1 MQEFNL
7 ESFSDFIKKIQFE
20 IMSVE
25 DYILVI
31 EELFDIRPTKR
42 SSSFITY
49 HSFCH
54 HEDERK
60 GGENLSL
67 KIETMMFTCYSHCG
81 SFDLLELVKKRYELI
96 GESKKPYK
104 CMQLICKSCDI
115 PFEFDVNEEQKVI
128 EYDWRKD
135 LGKYK
140 KGKKKIDSGEIK
152 VYNDKIL
159 NYFPKVYH
167 TDWINDNIS
176 IEVMQ
181 KYEICHYPYK
191 NAILIPCR
199 NIDGELIGIRM
210 RILDPNSE
218 HKYFPLYMLDGS
230 NYKFPTG
237 ECFYGIYQ
245 AKDAIK
251 KHKRAVLVES
261 EKGHLQGATYYGIED
276 NVIIGNYGRGFSDKK
291 RNMLLSLGITEIS
304 LAYDFDYS
312 KVGEYN
318 DDGEWVKTKEFLK
331 FEESIMRT
339 AEYFHGYCKVT
350 ALVSYG
356 GHKLKDCALDN
367 GKEWYE
373 ELYKDRE
380 VIFE

>member
-7 ESFSDFIKKIQFE
+7 ESFSDFIKKIQFQ

-104 CMQLICKSCDI
+104 CMQLICKACDI

-152 VYNDKIL
+152 VYNKDVL

-167 TDWINDNIS
+167 TDWVEYGIS
-176 IEVMQ
+176 KETLEKFDIRW
-181 KYEICHYPYK
+181 YPYK
-191 NAILIPCR
+191 QQIVIPVFDR
-199 NIDGELIGIRM
+199 LNNLRGIRVRNM
-210 RILDPNSE
+210 NNKLIEDGCPRYMPLTLLDNST
-218 HKYFPLYMLDGS
+218 F
-230 NYKFPTG
+230 KFPTNNLLFG
-237 ECFYGIYQ
+237 EYQ
-245 AKDAIK
+245 NEKNIIK
-251 KHKRAVLVES
+251 NKEAWIIES
-261 EKGHLQGATYYGIED
+261 EKGLMKFDTWTNGNSNALAMMGSSISDD
-276 NVIIGNYGRGFSDKK
+276 NIKYI
-291 RNMLLSLGITEIS
+291 LSLNV
-304 LAYDFDYS
+304 S
-312 KVGEYN
+312 KVILMLDSDYKEYGDEEFKVFEKKVMTLASRLTPYVTVECLYN
-318 DDGEWVKTKEFLK
+318 NLGYDAYKFSPTDYTKEQF
-331 FEESIMRT
+331 
-339 AEYFHGYCKVT
+339 
-350 ALVSYG
+350 
-356 GHKLKDCALDN
+356 
-367 GKEWYE
+367 KELWKSKE
-373 ELYKDRE
+373 RLE
-380 VIFE
+380 

>member
-7 ESFSDFIKKIQFE
+7 ESFSDFIKKVQFQ

-54 HEDERK
+54 NEYERQ

-81 SFDLLELVKKRYELI
+81 SFDLLELVKKRYKLLNE
-96 GESKKPYK
+96 EKSAYK
-104 CMQLICKSCDI
+104 CMKLICGVCDI
-115 PFEFDVNEEQKVI
+115 DFEFDVNEEQKVI

-167 TDWINDNIS
+167 TDWIDDYGIS
-176 IEVMQ
+176 KETMEKFDIRW
-181 KYEICHYPYK
+181 YPYRSQ
-191 NAILIPCR
+191 IIIPVR
-199 NIDGELIGIRM
+199 DRLNNLRGIRVRNM
-210 RILDPNSE
+210 NDKLIEEGCPRYMPLQILDNTT
-218 HKYFPLYMLDGS
+218 F
-230 NYKFPTG
+230 KFPTNNLLFG
-237 ECFYGIYQ
+237 EYQ
-245 AKDAIK
+245 NEKNIVK
-251 KHKRAVLVES
+251 NKEVWIIES
-261 EKGHLQGATYYGIED
+261 EKGLLKFDTWTNGNSNALAMMGSSISDD
-276 NVIIGNYGRGFSDKK
+276 NIKYI
-291 RNMLLSLGITEIS
+291 LSLNV
-304 LAYDFDYS
+304 S
-312 KVGEYN
+312 KVILMLDSDYKEYGDEEFKAFEKKVMTLAKRLTPYVVVECLYN
-318 DDGEWVKTKEFLK
+318 NLRYDAYKFSPTDYTKEQF
-331 FEESIMRT
+331 
-339 AEYFHGYCKVT
+339 
-350 ALVSYG
+350 
-356 GHKLKDCALDN
+356 
-367 GKEWYE
+367 KELWKNKE
-373 ELYKDRE
+373 RLN
-380 VIFE
+380 

>member
-104 CMQLICKSCDI
+104 CMQLICQACDI

-140 KGKKKIDSGEIK
+140 KSKKKIDSGEIK
-152 VYNDKIL
+152 VYNKDVL

-167 TDWINDNIS
+167 TDWVEYGIS
-176 IEVMQ
+176 KETLEKFDIRW
-181 KYEICHYPYK
+181 YPYRQQVV
-191 NAILIPCR
+191 IPCYNHFGNLVGCRVR
-199 NIDGELIGIRM
+199 NMNEYLVKDGLPRYM
-210 RILDPNSE
+210 
-218 HKYFPLYMLDGS
+218 PLYFLNNDSM
-230 NYKFPTG
+230 KFSTNSILYG
-237 ECFYGIYQ
+237 EYQNEDEIRKQKCCF
-245 AKDAIK
+245 
-251 KHKRAVLVES
+251 LCES
-261 EKGHLQGATYYGIED
+261 EKSVLRLDTLMNGKGIALGMMGSALSDE
-276 NVIIGNYGRGFSDKK
+276 NVRYI
-291 RNMLLSLGITEIS
+291 LSLEVNRLCI
-304 LAYDFDYS
+304 LADSDFH
-312 KVGEYN
+312 EMRE
-318 DDGEWVKTKEFLK
+318 DDEDWVKFESKILK
-331 FEESIMRT
+331 LCDKFT
-339 AEYFHGYCKVT
+339 PYCKVEVVFNNIGIKDAYKWSVT
-350 ALVSYG
+350 DFTVEQF
-356 GHKLKDCALDN
+356 KLM
-367 GKEWYE
+367 
-373 ELYKDRE
+373 YKNR
-380 VIFE
+380 VRVN

>member
-7 ESFSDFIKKIQFE
+7 ESFSDFIKKIQFQ

-54 HEDERK
+54 NLDERK

-152 VYNDKIL
+152 VYNKDVL

-167 TDWINDNIS
+167 TDWVDDNIS
-176 IEVMQ
+176 IEIMQ
-181 KYEICHYPYK
+181 KYEICYYPYK

-199 NIDGELIGIRM
+199 NINGELIGIRM
-210 RILDPNSE
+210 RLLDPNSE

-251 KHKRAVLVES
+251 KHKRVVLVES

-318 DDGEWVKTKEFLK
+318 DDGEWIKTEEFLK

-339 AEYFHGYCKVT
+339 AEYFRGYCKVT
-350 ALVSYG
+350 ALVSYS
-356 GHKLKDCALDN
+356 GHKLKDCATDN

-373 ELYKDRE
+373 KLYDERE
-380 VIFE
+380 VVFE